1 MRVSVRAIGLR
12 SRIYVSDSVSCTESE
27 DSSSRDASTTSAS
40 LRCDSP
46 MLRNCMRPRVLIVD
60 DEAPARER
68 LRSLLTELD
77 QVDVIGEADTGEE
90 AVLRAAELAPDVVL
104 LDVRM
109 PGIDGIEAAKHM
121 NVLEQPPAVIFT
133 TAFDEYAMK
142 AFDAQAVGY
151 LLKPIRKEKLA
162 AALAHASRLTQP
174 LLQKIAETRSHI
186 AVRYREGLR
195 LIPVEDVQYFFAEQ
209 KYTTVKHLK
218 GEDLIEDSLRS
229 LEDEFGSAFVR
240 AHRNALVSVRYL
252 EGIER
257 NSDGQY
263 FVRLRGCE
271 APLQVSRRMA
281 SELRERFR
289 I

>member
-1 MRVSVRAIGLR
+1 MRS
-12 SRIYVSDSVSCTESE
+12 
-27 DSSSRDASTTSAS
+27 
-40 LRCDSP
+40 
-46 MLRNCMRPRVLIVD
+46 RVLIVD

-68 LRSLLTELD
+68 LRSLLAELD
-77 QVDVIGEADTGEE
+77 QVDVIGEAVTGEE
-90 AVLRAAELAPDVVL
+90 AVQRAAELVPDVVL

-162 AALAHASRLTQP
+162 AALTHAGRLSRPQ
-174 LLQKIAETRSHI
+174 LQKIADPAQARSHI
-186 AVRYREGLR
+186 AVRHRDGLR
-195 LIPVEDVQYFFAEQ
+195 LIPLGEVQFFFAEQ
-209 KYTTVKHLK
+209 KYTTVRHLK
-218 GEDLIEDSLRS
+218 GADLIEDSLRS
-229 LEDEFGSAFVR
+229 LEDEFGAAFVR
-240 AHRNALVSVRYL
+240 IHRNALVSVGYL

-257 NSDGQY
+257 NADGQY